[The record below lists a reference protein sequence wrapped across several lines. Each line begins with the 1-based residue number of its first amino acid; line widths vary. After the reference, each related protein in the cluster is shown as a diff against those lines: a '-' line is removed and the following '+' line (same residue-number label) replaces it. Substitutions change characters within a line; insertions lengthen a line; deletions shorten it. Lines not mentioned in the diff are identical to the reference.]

1 MTDLFDAIQWPAMV
15 VSVGASWLVGS
26 THRHRR
32 STGFWLFIASNV
44 LWVAW
49 AWHGSAPALIVLQA
63 CLAVMNVR
71 GLLKA
76 RTTSRSE
83 DRGRPAC

>member
-1 MTDLFDAIQWPAMV
+1 MGDLIDAVQWPAMV
-15 VSVGASWLVGS
+15 VTVAASWLVGS

-32 STGFWLFIASNV
+32 SAGFWLFIASNV

-49 AWHGSAPALIVLQA
+49 GWHGGAPALVVLQA

-76 RTTSRSE
+76 RAATATSDAHR
-83 DRGRPAC
+83 